1 MRSPSCGKRKRVE
14 MGCYD
19 ASMAL
24 GCCHFVELGI
34 EVEQMLIAP
43 SDAGDQGKGVGGV
56 PIAAE
61 GTLKT

>member
-1 MRSPSCGKRKRVE
+1 
-14 MGCYD
+14 
-19 ASMAL
+19 MAL

-61 GTLKT
+61 GTLKTWGGKEWPWNDRP